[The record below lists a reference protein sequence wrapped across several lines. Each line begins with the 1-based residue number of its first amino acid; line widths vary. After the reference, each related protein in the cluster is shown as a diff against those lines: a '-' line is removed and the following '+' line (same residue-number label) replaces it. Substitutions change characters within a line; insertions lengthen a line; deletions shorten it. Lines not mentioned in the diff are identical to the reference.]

1 MAASVRDTGDKLRKE
16 VNEAKKVVDNLEKKK
31 LISDKL
37 IRSLQE
43 DIGQLK
49 NNLSIGTA
57 ENKKIKEENELINK
71 KIVDLEDEILNKD
84 KALCDVHEKLEKI
97 STSNSKNSL
106 KDELESIPFFPCDQC
121 DTTLVSLEEFKAHTK
136 TKHEDKLSKK
146 VALLQKMQS
155 LRETISHQK
164 ENLMSSIL
172 ELKTKEFHENP
183 GCGCRGFCYID
194 HTKYNFNKCKSR
206 NFFEKIKQISN
217 ISGIDTSLQHQD
229 LGQQNSSFKC
239 NICEQKFTKKKDL
252 RKHLRRRHTVIEGTP
267 SNNIATNDAQII
279 EVDENKT
286 DESDYSD
293 CTSSETCQSSP
304 FSSEETENSEAEEVE

>member
-1 MAASVRDTGDKLRKE
+1 MKAELKAYKEKLNLIEEEFEIDYDLAASVRDTGDKLRKE
-16 VNEAKKVVDNLEKKK
+16 VNEAKKEVENLEKKK

-49 NNLSIGTA
+49 NNLSIETA
-57 ENKKIKEENELINK
+57 ENKKIKEENEGINK

-136 TKHEDKLSKK
+136 TKHEDKLLKK
-146 VALLQKMQS
+146 VALLQKIQS

-164 ENLMSSIL
+164 ENLISSIL
-172 ELKTKEFHENP
+172 ELKTKEFHENL

-206 NFFEKIKQISN
+206 HFFEKIKQISN

-239 NICEQKFTKKKDL
+239 NICEQKLTKKKDL
-252 RKHLRRRHTVIEGTP
+252 RKHLRRRHTVIKGTP
-267 SNNIATNDAQII
+267 SNIIFQSFAT
-279 EVDENKT
+279 V
-286 DESDYSD
+286 ESL
-293 CTSSETCQSSP
+293 
-304 FSSEETENSEAEEVE
+304 